1 MADYD
6 FQTLMNA
13 ASAADKAGD
22 TEGARTLINA
32 ARALQTEDV
41 SLLDRTL
48 NAAKRTG
55 TVIADVGEGLGAGVI
70 GAGQGVSELVA
81 MPVDYVFNTD
91 LGSGITEFFEE
102 TKEDLGL
109 TPETGVGKFAEGVGT
124 LLPAMIPLVDE
135 WCPKS
140 GFRNKLLRTF
150 RLLWKKRR
158 RVCGK
163 ESKSGKKISWK

>member
-48 NAAKRTG
+48 NVAKRDG
-55 TVIADVGEGLGAGVI
+55 EKSLRLYKNILKAAADI
-70 GAGQGVSELVA
+70 GASIPDGLARAGEQTEDFLKE
-81 MPVDYVFNTD
+81 VD
-91 LGSGITEFFEE
+91 
-102 TKEDLGL
+102 K
-109 TPETGVGKFAEGVGT
+109 
-124 LLPAMIPLVDE
+124 M
-135 WCPKS
+135 
-140 GFRNKLLRTF
+140 LRAV
-150 RLLWKKRR
+150 KQMD
-158 RVCGK
+158 
-163 ESKSGKKISWK
+163 SAI